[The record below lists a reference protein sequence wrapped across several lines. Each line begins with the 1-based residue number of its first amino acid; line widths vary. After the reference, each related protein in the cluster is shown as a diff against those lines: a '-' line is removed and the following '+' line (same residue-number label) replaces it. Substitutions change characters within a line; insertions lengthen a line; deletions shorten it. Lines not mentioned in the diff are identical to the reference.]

1 MNDNLCLR
9 SPPLLS
15 GLDGAHR
22 EADGGQGEADGGQ
35 GEADGGQVRVDTG
48 MKRGRPKHRVE
59 PLKKTY
65 RDFKIDE
72 LWKSRYLKEQTVFT

>member
-15 GLDGAHR
+15 GLDVAHR
-22 EADGGQGEADGGQ
+22 EADGGQ

>member
-35 GEADGGQVRVDTG
+35 VRVDTG
-48 MKRGRPKHRVE
+48 LKRGRPKHRVE

-65 RDFKIDE
+65 RDFKIVE

>member
-22 EADGGQGEADGGQ
+22 EADGGQ